1 MRVNTISPGYT
12 RTALVADLLETPI
25 GKEMLPKWL
34 VLTPMARMAEVTDLQ
49 GALIYLV
56 SKASPFTTG
65 SDIVID
71 GGYMV
76 W

>member
-1 MRVNTISPGYT
+1 
-12 RTALVADLLETPI
+12 
-25 GKEMLPKWL
+25 LPKWL
-34 VLTPMARMAEVTDLQ
+34 ALTPMARMAEVTDLQ

-56 SKASPFTTG
+56 SEASPFTTG
-65 SDIVID
+65 SDLVID